1 MEKIG
6 FTIGKFAPFHK
17 GHEYLIET
25 ALKQTDKVYVIV
37 NDAQEINTP
46 IETRAKWIKDQ
57 YPQVEIIYGYHP
69 PKQYGMDEKSVA
81 IQIEY
86 LKELTKG
93 IHPTHFF
100 SSEPYGAKVSEY
112 MQVKDCRVDPQRK
125 NVPISATMI
134 RQDLEKNKKYIH
146 EEVYQ
151 EIKDQFQ
158 KKKGEQK

>member
-69 PKQYGMDEKSVA
+69 PKQYGMESTKYVEECGILISNVPSYMKRIEEK
-81 IQIEY
+81 EY
-86 LKELTKG
+86 VSRSQHLVFTKLLSKNDRDG
-93 IHPTHFF
+93 
-100 SSEPYGAKVSEY
+100 SSEYSFEY
-112 MQVKDCRVDPQRK
+112 SKW
-125 NVPISATMI
+125 
-134 RQDLEKNKKYIH
+134 
-146 EEVYQ
+146 
-151 EIKDQFQ
+151 
-158 KKKGEQK
+158 